1 MKTDEKKIRYTVAK
15 RKTGKEQQQQ
25 QQSLVSVILFQQ
37 FKNQQHQC
45 FIYSWYLKMERK
57 LQKLH

>member
-25 QQSLVSVILFQQ
+25 QQSLVSIFFSNLKINNTNALFT
-37 FKNQQHQC
+37 
-45 FIYSWYLKMERK
+45 LDT
-57 LQKLH
+57 